1 MRKTSTLLLIAAAVS
16 LLAGAFAYGQGRD
29 RHSPEPY
36 RAVVTVP
43 VTMGTRTAK
52 SKIHEMPELTEA
64 LNELEAE
71 GYTAQSISP
80 FTDNRFV
87 VVARKR

>member
-1 MRKTSTLLLIAAAVS
+1 
-16 LLAGAFAYGQGRD
+16 
-29 RHSPEPY
+29 
-36 RAVVTVP
+36 
-43 VTMGTRTAK
+43 
-52 SKIHEMPELTEA
+52 MPELTEA